1 MTDELV
7 VPEKGTLVAGN
18 ITDDLFN
25 QITAG
30 TDFFPRIQLMGGN
43 SGLVLDGKATVGNYC
58 FIRTKEDFSDLGKEI
73 DILVCAMRLKAM
85 RIGDEVVSVFDPDD
99 PEFGKIWT
107 ESKIKDSG
115 CLAGPEFLFYLPEKQ
130 EFVTFF
136 MASKTASK
144 VAPTVRTYIADGS
157 PSPCTLKAVLI
168 TTKKYKW
175 HGPVVTDCSTPFSPP
190 DQDAFIEA
198 LDKFQNPPE
207 NEVESVDTE
216 KERDR

>member
-1 MTDELV
+1 MSNDLT

-30 TDFFPRIQLMGGN
+30 NDFFPRIQLMGGN
-43 SGLVLDGKATVGNYC
+43 SGLVQEGKATVGNYC
-58 FIRTKEDFSDLGKEI
+58 FIRTKEDFADLGAEI
-73 DILVCAMRLKAM
+73 DVLVCAMRLKAM
-85 RIGDEVVSVFDPDD
+85 RIADEVISVFDPED
-99 PEFGKIWT
+99 PEFSKIWA

-115 CLAGPEFLFYLPEKQ
+115 CLAGPEFLLWLPEKK

-157 PSPCTLKAVLI
+157 PRPCTLKATLI

-175 HGPVVTDCSTPFSPP
+175 HGPVITDCSTPFPP
-190 DQDAFIEA
+190 PEQEAFIDA

-207 NEVESVDTE
+207 NEVESVDDTDT
-216 KERDR
+216 RDR